1 MTNLLHLVISLVDD
15 PDARAAFRG
24 DPEAAV
30 ADIDDLTGEDVAA
43 VADLARVQ
51 VDPART
57 EVLLAAMEPR
67 TDDGSPHEA
76 AIRSLSSICDAA
88 DAAPGAAGP

>member
-1 MTNLLHLVISLVDD
+1 MTNLLHLVVALVDD
-15 PDARAAFRG
+15 ADARARFRD

-30 ADIDDLTGEDVAA
+30 DGIDDLTVEDVAA
-43 VADLARVQ
+43 VADLARTQ

-57 EVLLAAMEPR
+57 DVLLAPMDVR

-76 AIRSLSSICDAA
+76 AIRSLTSICDAA
-88 DAAPGAAGP
+88 EAASG